1 VNEASSRPLGIGL
14 ISVGWMGRAHSRAYR
29 NVNEHYPELLL
40 RPQLVVAADV
50 VEANR
55 ADAVE
60 LLGYRRAVTDYR
72 EVLADPEVQA
82 VSICAPNF
90 LHCEVALA
98 AAQAGKPFWI
108 EKPMGRGLAESDAIA
123 RAAEQAGL
131 VTAVGFSYR
140 NPPAIAKA
148 RELIAEGRLGRITN
162 VRVSFLA
169 DYSSNPD
176 GPLMWRFIR
185 DQAGSGVYGDLLSH
199 GFDLATYLVGPISEV
214 SAAQDTYITARPKL
228 TGTAIGHNATPTATA
243 PATAAA
249 TATDATTD
257 ERVQVE
263 NEDYAAVLARFANGA
278 LGVFESS
285 RIAVGPRA
293 EYVIDVYGT
302 EGSLRWDFQRL
313 NELRLAIRSERD
325 YGYTTLHA
333 QPGDGDFARFQPGG
347 GTSMGFDDLKTIEA
361 AHFLRSVAE
370 NVQHGPSVT
379 DGRAVAALAAAADRS
394 AHSRQ
399 WVTVP

>member
-1 VNEASSRPLGIGL
+1 L
-14 ISVGWMGRAHSRAYR
+14 ISVGWMGRVHSRAYR
-29 NVNEHYPELLL
+29 NVNEHYPELPV
-40 RPQLVVAADV
+40 RPELVVAADI
-50 VEANR
+50 VEPNR
-55 ADAVE
+55 NDAVE
-60 LLGYRRAVTDYR
+60 QLGYRRAVADYR

-90 LHCEVALA
+90 LHQEVAIA

-108 EKPMGRGLAESDAIA
+108 EKPMGRNLAESTAIA
-123 RAAEQAGL
+123 TAAEKAGL
-131 VTAVGFSYR
+131 VTAVGFNYR

-148 RELIAEGRLGRITN
+148 KALIAAGQLGRITN

-176 GPLMWRFIR
+176 APLMWRFKR

-199 GFDLATYLVGPISEV
+199 GFDLATHLVGPIQEV
-214 SAAQDTYITARPKL
+214 TAAQDTYIPKRPKQ
-228 TGTAIGHNATPTATA
+228 TAPAIGHTPAAPTAPTV
-243 PATAAA
+243 PLVPT
-249 TATDATTD
+249 
-257 ERVQVE
+257 ENVE
-263 NEDYAAVLARFANGA
+263 NEDYAAVLARFTNGA

-293 EYVIDVYGT
+293 EYVIEVYGT

-313 NELRLAIRSERD
+313 NELRLARRGEQD
-325 YGYTTLHA
+325 YGYTTLYA

-361 AHFLRSVAE
+361 AHFCRSIADG
-370 NVQHGPSVT
+370 VQHGPSAA
-379 DGRAVAALAAAADRS
+379 DARAAAALAHAADLS
-394 AHSRQ
+394 ARTRH
-399 WVTVP
+399 WVPVP

>member
-1 VNEASSRPLGIGL
+1 MTTRPIGIGL

-29 NVNEHYPELLL
+29 NVNEHYPELPV
-40 RPQLVVAADV
+40 RPELVVAADV

-55 ADAVE
+55 VDAVE
-60 LLGYRRAVTDYR
+60 LLGYRRAVADYR
-72 EVLADPEVQA
+72 EVLADPEVDA

-90 LHCEVALA
+90 LHHEMALA

-123 RAAEQAGL
+123 RAAEKAGL
-131 VTAVGFSYR
+131 VTAVGFNYR
-140 NPPAIAKA
+140 NPPAVAKA
-148 RELIAEGRLGRITN
+148 RELIASGRLGRVTN

-176 GPLMWRFIR
+176 GALMWRFVR
-185 DQAGSGVYGDLLSH
+185 ERAGSGVYGDLLSH
-199 GFDLATYLVGPISEV
+199 GFDLATYLVGPIREV
-214 SAAQDTYITARPKL
+214 TAAQDTYITTRPRL
-228 TGTAIGHNATPTATA
+228 TGTAIGHNATASGEPA
-243 PATAAA
+243 P
-249 TATDATTD
+249 
-257 ERVQVE
+257 VE
-263 NEDYAAVLARFANGA
+263 NEDYAAVLTRFENGA

-293 EYVIDVYGT
+293 EYVIEVYGT

-313 NELRLAIRSERD
+313 NELRLAIRGEQD
-325 YGYTTLHA
+325 YGYTTLYA

-361 AHFLRSVAE
+361 AQFLRSIAE
-370 NVQHGPSVT
+370 GVQHGPSAA
-379 DGRAVAALAAAADRS
+379 DGRAAAAIADAAERS
-394 AHSRQ
+394 ARQ
-399 WVTVP
+399 RGWVAVDAPSLNVSM

>member
-1 VNEASSRPLGIGL
+1 MSARSTIGIGL

-29 NVNEHYPELLL
+29 NVNEHYPELPV

-55 ADAVE
+55 AEAVE
-60 LLGYRRAVTDYR
+60 LLGYERAVADYR
-72 EVLADPEVQA
+72 EVLADPRVGA

-90 LHCEVALA
+90 LHHKMALA

-123 RAAEQAGL
+123 RAAEKAGI
-131 VTAVGFSYR
+131 VTAVGFNYR
-140 NPPAIAKA
+140 NPPAVAKA
-148 RELIAEGRLGRITN
+148 RELIASGRLGRVTN

-176 GPLMWRFIR
+176 GALMWRFVR
-185 DQAGSGVYGDLLSH
+185 DRAGSGVYGDLLSH
-199 GFDLATYLVGPISEV
+199 GFDLATYLLGPIREV
-214 SAAQDTYITARPKL
+214 TAAQDTYITTRPKL
-228 TGTAIGHNATPTATA
+228 TGTAIGHNATATGE
-243 PATAAA
+243 PGP
-249 TATDATTD
+249 
-257 ERVQVE
+257 VE
-263 NEDYAAVLARFANGA
+263 NEDYAAVLARFENGA

-293 EYVIDVYGT
+293 EYVVEVYGT

-313 NELRLAIRSERD
+313 NELRLAIRGERD
-325 YGYTTLHA
+325 YGYTTLYA
-333 QPGDGDFARFQPGG
+333 QPGDGEFARFQPGG

-361 AHFLRSVAE
+361 AQFLRSVAE
-370 NVQHGPSVT
+370 GVQHGPSAA
-379 DGRAVAALAAAADRS
+379 DGRAAAAVADAAERS
-394 AHSRQ
+394 ARSGR
-399 WVTVP
+399 WVTVG